1 MRNFFLSTSLFVVV
15 MSSPALASAR
25 TDGVQ
30 GMRKPLITVVDGV
43 QGMRKPLIT
52 VAEGVQGMR
61 KPLVA

>member
-1 MRNFFLSTSLFVVV
+1 MRNFLLSTSLFVVV
-15 MSSPALASAR
+15 MSSPVLASA
-25 TDGVQ
+25 
-30 GMRKPLITVVDGV
+30 DGV

>member
-15 MSSPALASAR
+15 MGSPVLASAN

-30 GMRKPLITVVDGV
+30 GMRKPLITVAD
-43 QGMRKPLIT
+43 
-52 VAEGVQGMR
+52 GVQGMR

>member
-30 GMRKPLITVVDGV
+30 GMRKPLTS
-43 QGMRKPLIT
+43 RL
-52 VAEGVQGMR
+52 
-61 KPLVA
+61 